1 MLTLVAEIVAEPS
14 AANQLN
20 PLLEQLVGQT
30 RKEYGCISYEL
41 YQESE
46 THFLMFEEWID
57 QAALDK
63 HMASAHFAEFNA
75 AATQSNLLQQVKIR
89 YLSRLN

>member
-1 MLTLVAEIVAEPS
+1 MLTLVAEIVAEPG
-14 AANQLN
+14 AAKQLK
-20 PLLEQLVGQT
+20 PLLDRLVGQT

-46 THFLMFEEWID
+46 THFLMFEEWFD

-63 HMASAHFAEFNA
+63 HMASVHFAEFNA

>member
-20 PLLEQLVGQT
+20 PLLEQLAGQT

-63 HMASAHFAEFNA
+63 HMASAHFVEFNT
-75 AATQSNLLQQVKIR
+75 AATQFNLLQQVKIR
-89 YLSRLN
+89 YLTRLN